1 MGLINL
7 QTNLKSL
14 RFGNDRVHSG
24 NSGQPY
30 IQSPIPEG
38 DTSVLPSQDFIL
50 RGGLYTARD
59 SAEDVVRLGKY
70 FTDLR
75 NPSGLLFV
83 AKQNLLSRTAVR
95 TQASTGLLNEGAYT
109 PLSTLAQASVSAF
122 GLHFNK
128 QGLNPIPGT
137 LGSLVTYFDKINE
150 IKKQIAIE
158 EEKMAA
164 VGGKLTAQEKA
175 LSESIKQQ
183 KEALANDLGAFVNG
197 KVEDVRKAV
206 LRAAAVGSCAAILT
220 SRSGQP
226 A

>member
-1 MGLINL
+1 MGLVNL

-38 DTSVLPSQDFIL
+38 EAFVLPSHDFVL
-50 RGGLYTARD
+50 RGGLYAVRD
-59 SAEDVVRLGKY
+59 TTEDVIRLGKY

-75 NPSGLLFV
+75 SPSGLLFT
-83 AKQNLLSRTAVR
+83 AKQNLLSRTATR
-95 TQASTGLLNEGAYT
+95 TQASTGVLNEGIYT

-137 LGSLVTYFDKINE
+137 PGSLTTYSNVVTQFQPNDVNRLVQIFN
-150 IKKQIAIE
+150 KKQNPLSPRSE
-158 EEKMAA
+158 EH
-164 VGGKLTAQEKA
+164 T
-175 LSESIKQQ
+175 SELQSH
-183 KEALANDLGAFVNG
+183 
-197 KVEDVRKAV
+197 
-206 LRAAAVGSCAAILT
+206 
-220 SRSGQP
+220 
-226 A
+226 